1 MSRIIPM
8 HPDDM
13 AKLYLNTLEDLR
25 LARIAELNGVG
36 VDERTADL
44 FARLEIEKKKQLAS
58 EIGPQRALL
67 STLVHEFEGKRSWY
81 CSVRY
86 ETPPEGFWDRMF
98 CGFRN

>member
-1 MSRIIPM
+1 MSTMNPM

-13 AKLYLNTLEDLR
+13 AKFYFNTLEDLR
-25 LARIAELNGVG
+25 WARIVELNGIG

-67 STLVHEFEGKRSWY
+67 STLVHKFEDKHSWY

-86 ETPPEGFWDRMF
+86 EAPPEGFWDRLF
-98 CGFRN
+98 GGFRD